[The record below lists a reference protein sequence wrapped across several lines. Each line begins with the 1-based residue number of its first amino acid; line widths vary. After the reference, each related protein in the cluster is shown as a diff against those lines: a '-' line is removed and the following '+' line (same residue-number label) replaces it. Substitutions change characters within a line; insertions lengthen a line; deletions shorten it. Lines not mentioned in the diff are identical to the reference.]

1 MNRLSVSVALL
12 ALGLGG
18 FSGCAASPH
27 SRAGGA
33 VAPLQVRAIDYSP
46 GHAPLEGVRA
56 VADSGADVV
65 AFADGSATVLSSGRV
80 VAVDRSAPRW
90 ISAGTIPAADGSG
103 TWIVGVDGD
112 GRVRRLLGKSTL
124 EPVSDRFGLG
134 GDPVAGVAALGGA
147 VTAFRLAGAVAVADG
162 AAVTRYATGPITAIA
177 AGGGRIVIGGE
188 RLRVFD
194 VTRRKVSS
202 FVLPEAA
209 SSLSFAVAASGK
221 VFVATAETIW
231 AEDDRGNLQVVF
243 DAAGATLHGLAA
255 AGDRVWFADGPEL
268 GVIEGGRVRETKGAR
283 VSPAAQ
289 ITGSPSGDV
298 WTLTSG
304 SLARYA
310 VTGDRAAEWDQA
322 VAPVF
327 HRACEG
333 CHRPGGES
341 GVPLGTREAWEKRR
355 ETVRRRVLV
364 DRDMPPPG
372 HGLSDGDRRS
382 LQAWIEAT
390 R

>member
-1 MNRLSVSVALL
+1 
-12 ALGLGG
+12 
-18 FSGCAASPH
+18 
-27 SRAGGA
+27 
-33 VAPLQVRAIDYSP
+33 
-46 GHAPLEGVRA
+46 VRA

-65 AFADGSATVLSSGRV
+65 AFADGSATVLSGGRV
-80 VAVDRSAPRW
+80 VAVDRSVPRW
-90 ISAGTIPAADGSG
+90 IAAGTIPAADGSG

-134 GDPVAGVAALGGA
+134 GDHVVGVASVGGA
-147 VTAFRLAGAVAVADG
+147 ATAFRLSGAIALADG
-162 AAVTRYATGPITAIA
+162 AAVTRYATGPIAAI
-177 AGGGRIVIGGE
+177 AGGGGRVVIGGE

-194 VTRRKVSS
+194 VARSKVSA
-202 FVLPEAA
+202 FALPGAA
-209 SSLSFAVAASGK
+209 SSSFAVTASGK

-231 AEDDRGNLQVVF
+231 GEGDHGDLHVVF
-243 DAAGATLHGLAA
+243 DAPGMTLHGLAA

-310 VTGDRAAEWDQA
+310 VASDPGAAWDGV

-355 ETVRRRVLV
+355 ETLRRRVLV

-372 HGLSDGDRRS
+372 HGLSDADRRS
-382 LQAWIEAT
+382 LQAWIEASD
-390 R
+390 